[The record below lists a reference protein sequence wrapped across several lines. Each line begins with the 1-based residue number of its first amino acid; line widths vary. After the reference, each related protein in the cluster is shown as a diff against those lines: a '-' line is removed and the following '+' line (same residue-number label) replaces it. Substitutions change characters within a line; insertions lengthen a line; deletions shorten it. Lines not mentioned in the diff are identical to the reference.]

1 MKKWSV
7 TRIGESEGVVIGDGF
22 FEKTLRK
29 MFVYIDRR
37 EDMVVRWLVKSGFLS
52 EREPYDC
59 DVCKVEMTRRHVT
72 NECPYLDECR
82 VALREA
88 LELDDS
94 DDLEKELLECYF
106 NMKDED
112 RKKVE
117 RKLEAMKSFIAQL
130 YIKRGELD
138 DPKERRRKIRERQKR
153 RKEKRKKNCGDGS
166 SWSESSENGSSSE
179 EEKEVGRIPSMN
191 DRTHMA
197 RVVQEQSAE
206 ARMDEDLDAY
216 GAEAQQKR
224 PRVKERETNGSTNV
238 GVNETLGGN
247 KTLRQIEHREVT
259 GKNQTRKGGTNGRR
273 EDKVDKST
281 KNMQQAEDRSD
292 TQKNKHH

>member
-1 MKKWSV
+1 
-7 TRIGESEGVVIGDGF
+7 
-22 FEKTLRK
+22 
-29 MFVYIDRR
+29 
-37 EDMVVRWLVKSGFLS
+37 
-52 EREPYDC
+52 
-59 DVCKVEMTRRHVT
+59 
-72 NECPYLDECR
+72 
-82 VALREA
+82 
-88 LELDDS
+88 
-94 DDLEKELLECYF
+94 
-106 NMKDED
+106 MKDED

-117 RKLEAMKSFIAQL
+117 SKLEAMKSFIAQL

-138 DPKERRRKIRERQKR
+138 YPKERRRKIRERRRR
-153 RKEKRKKNCGDGS
+153 RKEKRKKNCDDGS
-166 SWSESSENGSSSE
+166 SRSENGSSSE

-224 PRVKERETNGSTNV
+224 PRVVERETSGSSNV
-238 GVNETLGGN
+238 GGNETLGGN

-259 GKNQTRKGGTNGRR
+259 GKNQTRKGETNGRR
-273 EDKVDKST
+273 EDKVDKVDKST